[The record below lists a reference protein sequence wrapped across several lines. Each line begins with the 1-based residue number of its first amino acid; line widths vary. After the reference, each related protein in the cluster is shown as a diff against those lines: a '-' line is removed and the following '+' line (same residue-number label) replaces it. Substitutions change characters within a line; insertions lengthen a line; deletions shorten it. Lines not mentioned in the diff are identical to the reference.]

1 VSVSAGGTA
10 TAAGRDT
17 LLSVEG
23 LNTYYGDSHIL
34 KDLNLHV
41 RRGETVALLGRNGVG
56 KTTTLKSI
64 VGWVPARSGHVR
76 FEGTDVTRAGMMDN
90 ARRGISLVPEE
101 RRIFTNLTVFENL
114 RLAQVAARRPG
125 LSLAEVYER
134 FPRLQERLQNKGD
147 EISGG
152 EKQMLAIARAL
163 VQDTKLLLLDEPT
176 EGLAPLIV
184 REVEAVVR
192 EIKAKG
198 ITTLLV
204 EQNFYSALAV
214 ADRCYVIDQGT
225 VKFEGTPDELRG
237 NTDVLSRYLHV

>member
-1 VSVSAGGTA
+1 MAEPQLKVAGLQA
-10 TAAGRDT
+10 W
-17 LLSVEG
+17 
-23 LNTYYGDSHIL
+23 YGESHIL
-34 KDLNLHV
+34 HGVNFEV
-41 RRGETVALLGRNGVG
+41 QAGEVVTLLGRNGVG

-64 VGWVPARSGHVR
+64 VGWVPARSGHVT
-76 FEGTDVTRAGMMDN
+76 FDGIDVTQDDMMTN

-101 RRIFTNLTVFENL
+101 RRIFTNLTVYENL
-114 RLAQVAARRPG
+114 RLAQVAARSPG
-125 LSLAEVYER
+125 LSLDEVYEH

-184 REVEAVVR
+184 REVENVVR
-192 EIKAKG
+192 DIKAKG

-214 ADRCYVIDQGT
+214 ADRCYVIDQGR

>member
-1 VSVSAGGTA
+1 MTA
-10 TAAGRDT
+10 VAAPSET
-17 LLSVEG
+17 LLRVEA
-23 LNTYYGDSHIL
+23 LDTYYGDSHIL
-34 KDLNLHV
+34 KGLSFSI

-64 VGWVPARSGHVR
+64 VGWVPPRRGKIV
-76 FEGTDVTRAGMMDN
+76 FEGADVTGAPMMSN

-101 RRIFTNLTVFENL
+101 RRIFNNLTVYENL
-114 RLAQVAARRPG
+114 KLALVTAQRPG
-125 LSLAEVYER
+125 WSLEDVYDR
-134 FPRLQERLQNKGD
+134 FPRLKERLQNKGD

-163 VQDTKLLLLDEPT
+163 LQDTKLLLLDEPT

-184 REVEAVVR
+184 REVEAIVR

-198 ITTLLV
+198 MTTLLV

-225 VKFEGTPDELRG
+225 IKFAGTPAELRAD
-237 NTDVLSRYLHV
+237 TEVLAKYLHV

>member
-1 VSVSAGGTA
+1 MSAIASGTE
-10 TAAGRDT
+10 T
-17 LLSVEG
+17 LLALEA

-34 KDLNLHV
+34 KDLSLEV

-64 VGWVPARSGHVR
+64 VGWVPARSGRVL
-76 FEGTDVTRAGMMDN
+76 FDNADITRADMMAN

-114 RLAQVAARRPG
+114 KLAQVTARRPG
-125 LSLAEVYER
+125 WSLADVYAR
-134 FPRLQERLQNKGD
+134 FPRLQERASNKGD

-163 VQDTKLLLLDEPT
+163 VQDTRLLLLDEPT

-184 REVEAVVR
+184 REVEAIVR
-192 EIKAKG
+192 EIKAQG
-198 ITTLLV
+198 MTILLV
-204 EQNFYSALAV
+204 EQNFYSALSL

-225 VKFEGTPDELRG
+225 IKFEGTPEDLRE
-237 NTDVLSRYLHV
+237 NTEVLGRYLHV

>member
-1 VSVSAGGTA
+1 MTA
-10 TAAGRDT
+10 VAAPAQA
-17 LLSVEG
+17 LLHVDAID
-23 LNTYYGDSHIL
+23 TYYGDSHIL
-34 KDLNLHV
+34 KGLSLSI

-64 VGWVPARSGHVR
+64 VGWVPPRRGRVV
-76 FEGTDVTRAGMMDN
+76 FDGVDVTGHDMMES

-114 RLAQVAARRPG
+114 KLAQVTARKPG
-125 LSLAEVYER
+125 WTLEHVYDR
-134 FPRLQERLQNKGD
+134 FPRLKERAKNKGD

-163 VQDTKLLLLDEPT
+163 VQDTQLLLLDEPT

-184 REVEAVVR
+184 REVEAIVR
-192 EIKAKG
+192 EIKANG
-198 ITTLLV
+198 MTILLV

-214 ADRCYVIDQGT
+214 ADRCYVIDQGAIQ
-225 VKFEGTPDELRG
+225 FEGTPEELRG
-237 NTDVLSRYLHV
+237 NTEVLARYLHV